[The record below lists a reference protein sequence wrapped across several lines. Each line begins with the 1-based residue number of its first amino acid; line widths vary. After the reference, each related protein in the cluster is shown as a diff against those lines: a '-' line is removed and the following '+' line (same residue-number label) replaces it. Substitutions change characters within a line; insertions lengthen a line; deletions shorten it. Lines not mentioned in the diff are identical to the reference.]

1 MKQKLSRAAD
11 NVIRNCLQVKPKEQ
25 VLVVTDAPCREIGQ
39 LLWEA
44 AGRVGDPVLV
54 EILPRRMHGE
64 EPPEAV
70 ARMLRECDVFIMPT
84 SMSLSHT
91 QARKEAS
98 RLGKR
103 GATLPGITRD
113 TMARTL
119 NADYHKIEK
128 LSERLARRLTQAK
141 TACITTRKGTNLCL
155 SLAGRRGHPDTGIIH
170 QPGDFSNLPGGEAYI
185 APVEGTGR
193 GQVVIDGSM
202 ASMGALK
209 KDLIIV
215 IERGRITAVANDHGR
230 FARILAEYGPKAHN
244 VAELGIGT
252 NSYARITGEVLEDEK
267 VLGTVHVAFGNNF
280 AFGGKVR
287 VPVHLD
293 GIIKEPTLYLDG
305 RLVMKDGR
313 LTT

>member
-1 MKQKLSRAAD
+1 MKNKLVTAAE
-11 NVIRNCLQVKPKEQ
+11 NVINNCLKVKPKER
-25 VLVVTDAPCREIGQ
+25 VLVVTDPPCLDIGR

-54 EILPRRMHGE
+54 EIVSRKMHGE
-64 EPPEAV
+64 EPPPAV
-70 ARMLRECDVFIMPT
+70 ARMLRDCDVFIMPC
-84 SMSLSHT
+84 SMSLTHT

-103 GATLPGITRD
+103 GATLPGITKD

-128 LSERLARRLTQAK
+128 LTKRLARRLTQAK
-141 TACITTRKGTNLCL
+141 TACITTKKGTNLCL
-155 SLAGRRGHPDTGIIH
+155 DLAGRPGHPDTGIVH
-170 QPGDFSNLPGGEAYI
+170 EPGDFSNLPAGEAYI
-185 APVEGTGR
+185 APVEGTAR

-202 ASMGALK
+202 APIGALE
-209 KDLIIV
+209 KDLIFIV
-215 IERGRITAVANDHGR
+215 EAGKITAVANDCGL
-230 FARILAEYGPKAHN
+230 FAEIFKEYGSKARN

-252 NSYARITGEVLEDEK
+252 NNFARITGEVLEDEK

-305 RLVMKDGR
+305 QRVMKDGR
-313 LTT
+313 LTI